1 MFVDTEKE
9 RERRKIGR
17 RKGEEEEETRLGKR
31 GKLTLYKT
39 C

>member
-17 RKGEEEEETRLGKR
+17 RKGEEEETRLGKR
-31 GKLTLYKT
+31 GKSTFYKT